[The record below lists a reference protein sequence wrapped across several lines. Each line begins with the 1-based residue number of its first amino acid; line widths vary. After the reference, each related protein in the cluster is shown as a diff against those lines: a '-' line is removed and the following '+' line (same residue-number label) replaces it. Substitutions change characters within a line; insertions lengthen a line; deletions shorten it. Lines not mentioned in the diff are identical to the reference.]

1 MFPGQMRLT
10 TPKWTKF
17 KPSLCKT
24 CFATC
29 CHDMPLEVS
38 VPDLIRLGFI
48 KKEDAVEDL
57 NLIAT
62 RLKRQKII
70 QRFHPKKMVFVIAQ
84 KKNKDC
90 IFLDEERRCTVYLK
104 RPEICRQFPHI
115 GPKPG
120 FCPYL
125 PQSK

>member
-1 MFPGQMRLT
+1 VRL
-10 TPKWTKF
+10 PQQKWTKF
-17 KPSLCKT
+17 QPSLCKT

-38 VPDLIRLGFI
+38 LPDLIRLGLV
-48 KKEDAVEDL
+48 KKEEAIQDL
-57 NLIAT
+57 GTVAT

-70 QRFHPKKMVFVIAQ
+70 QKFHPKKMVFVIAQ

-90 IFLDEERRCTVYLK
+90 IFLDENRRCTVYLK
-104 RPEICRQFPHI
+104 RPEICRQFPKI

-120 FCPYL
+120 FCPYI
-125 PQSK
+125 PQEK